1 PGADHPHRRRVR
13 AGDLGRR
20 PALPADRPAGGGPV
34 PVRTDRWRGP
44 DHPDG
49 GGAMTGTDIDL
60 VRLPALE
67 PGAADPPAAAVESTG
82 RGRFTRLRGWLSA
95 PGALVSAAFL
105 LLVLS
110 WAAVPGLFAPFDPVS
125 DLDAAA
131 AMTGPSSQHWFG
143 TDPLGR
149 DVYSRVVHGS
159 RLSMLAAGLAV
170 TISVTAGAVLGVL
183 AGYVGRW
190 LDSVLMRTVDVLVA
204 IPGLLLSMVVV
215 SMLGFGVVN
224 VAVAVGIAGIPG
236 FARIVRAE
244 TLRILSR
251 PYLDAA
257 RTSGLGHVAIM
268 VRHVLPNASG
278 AIAVLA
284 ALELGGAILAVSA
297 LSFLGFGA
305 VPPTPEWGALVNDGR
320 GYIANAWWLTSLP
333 GAVIAATVIAINRLS
348 REIGVVQR

>member
-1 PGADHPHRRRVR
+1 
-13 AGDLGRR
+13 
-20 PALPADRPAGGGPV
+20 
-34 PVRTDRWRGP
+34 
-44 DHPDG
+44 
-49 GGAMTGTDIDL
+49 MTGTDVDL

-67 PGAADPPAAAVESTG
+67 PAPVEAGGVRVAG
-82 RGRFTRLRGWLSA
+82 RGRLTRVRSWLRA
-95 PGALVSAAFL
+95 PGALLSAVFL
-105 LLVLS
+105 LLVIC
-110 WAAVPGLFAPFDPVS
+110 WAAVPSLFAPFDPVS
-125 DLDAAA
+125 DLDRAATLA
-131 AMTGPSSQHWFG
+131 GPSAEHWFG
-143 TDPLGR
+143 TDALGR
-149 DVYSRVVHGS
+149 DVYSRVVHGA

-170 TISVTAGAVLGVL
+170 SISVTAGAVLGVL

-224 VAVAVGIAGIPG
+224 VAVAVGVAGIPG

-320 GYIANAWWLTSLP
+320 GYIASAWWLTSLP